1 MNVNYNSNMYSIII
15 IILIISIII
24 ISCVTIEI
32 IVSEI
37 PTLSPSFISFTS
49 FRSPSLSNSRS
60 SGFGECRFRLRSPS
74 SSKFFVLAAL
84 FSASSGVSKNK
95 ARRCSCGC
103 FCMSDVLPAL
113 CHSPFLTTLPL
124 LTFFLVSIFPVVLFL
139 IEQ

>member
-1 MNVNYNSNMYSIII
+1 MLINSNMYSIIF
-15 IILIISIII
+15 IILIITIII
-24 ISCVTIEI
+24 ISCVTIVI

-37 PTLSPSFISFTS
+37 LTLSPSFIPFTS

-60 SGFGECRFRLRSPS
+60 SGFGECRFRLRTPS
-74 SSKFFVLAAL
+74 SSKFFLLAAL

-95 ARRCSCGC
+95 ARRCSCRC
-103 FCMSDVLPAL
+103 FMSDVLPAL

-124 LTFFLVSIFPVVLFL
+124 LTLFLVSIFPVVVFL